1 MWYNIIGTLKLS
13 IFMCFKLFLEG
24 ILVMKEITI
33 SNEKNNYKVFI
44 DDTMDKIDL
53 ALREHEIKTEDR
65 LFLITDNKIRNIYKL
80 EIKNLISKYNCIV
93 YEIPEG
99 EENKNYNTVECIYKF
114 LLENHARRES
124 VLIAFGGGVV
134 GDLTGFVASTFMRG
148 IRFINI
154 PTTLVSQVDSC
165 IGGKVG
171 YNFNSVKNIIGGFYN
186 PTFVFVAVNFL
197 KTLDE
202 KQYVDGL
209 GEVIKYGLIQKNTL
223 FNFITENYKD
233 ISEMD
238 NEKLTYIVKECL
250 LIKSNIIEKDFEDRD
265 YRNTLNFGHSIG
277 HAIEAVSEYKVGHG
291 ASVALGMLV
300 AIKLS
305 IKLFKLNSELYD
317 EMEDLFFKIGLPTRY
332 KVDNYDLFLYSIS
345 HDKKNSDNMINMVL
359 LQELGICKTKVQVT
373 IDDIL
378 EAFEATIGR

>member
-24 ILVMKEITI
+24 ILVMKEII
-33 SNEKNNYKVFI
+33 IRNEKNNYKVFI
-44 DDTMDKIDL
+44 DNTMDKIDL
-53 ALREHEIKTEDR
+53 ALRKHEIKTEDR
-65 LFLITDNKIRNIYKL
+65 LFLITDNKISNIYKS
-80 EIKNLISKYNCIV
+80 EIKNFTSKYNCIV
-93 YEIPEG
+93 FEIPEG

-114 LLENHARRES
+114 LLDNHAPRES
-124 VLIAFGGGVV
+124 ILIAFGGGVV

-154 PTTLVSQVDSC
+154 PTTLLSQVDSC

-171 YNFNSVKNIIGGFYN
+171 YNFSSVKNIIGGFYN
-186 PTFVFVAVNFL
+186 PIFVFVAVNFL

-223 FNFITENYKD
+223 FKFIRENYKD
-233 ISEMD
+233 ILEMD
-238 NEKLTYIVKECL
+238 NEKLIYIVKECL
-250 LIKSNIIEKDFEDRD
+250 LIKSHIIEEDFEDRD

-305 IKLFKLNSELYD
+305 KLNSELYD
-317 EMEDLFFKIGLPTRY
+317 EIEDLFVKIGLPTRY

-345 HDKKNSDNMINMVL
+345 HDKKNIDNMINMVL

>member
-1 MWYNIIGTLKLS
+1 MWYNIIGTLKLF

-33 SNEKNNYKVFI
+33 KNEKNNYKVFI
-44 DDTMDKIDL
+44 DSTIDKIDL
-53 ALREHEIKTEDR
+53 VLREHKIKTEDR
-65 LFLITDNKIRNIYKL
+65 LFLITDSKISNIYKS
-80 EIKNLISKYNCIV
+80 EIKNFISKYNCIV
-93 YEIPEG
+93 YVIPEG

-171 YNFNSVKNIIGGFYN
+171 YNFTSVKNIIGSFYN

-197 KTLDE
+197 KTLDK
-202 KQYVDGL
+202 KQFIDGV
-209 GEVIKYGLIQKNTL
+209 GEVIKYGVIQKNTL
-223 FNFITENYKD
+223 FKFIRENYKD
-233 ISEMD
+233 ILEMN

-277 HAIEAVSEYKVGHG
+277 HAIEVISEYKVGHG

-305 IKLFKLNSELYD
+305 IKLFKLNSEFYD
-317 EMEDLFFKIGLPTRY
+317 EIEDLFLKVGLPTTY

>member
-1 MWYNIIGTLKLS
+1 
-13 IFMCFKLFLEG
+13 
-24 ILVMKEITI
+24 MKEITI

-223 FNFITENYKD
+223 FNFITENYKN